1 MYSVIVVSM
10 KRTQRTTGFG
20 SPAESYVDI
29 DINWNKL
36 LLPKPHA
43 MYIFTI
49 RVSENS
55 ELKICNNDLA
65 IIDCSLVPKPG
76 DLIVYVADGEF
87 GIGKYTGAEIEII
100 GVVSRLVRLLR
111 S

>member
-1 MYSVIVVSM
+1 M

-20 SPAESYVDI
+20 SPAESYADI

-49 RVSENS
+49 RGSENE

-65 IIDCSLVPKPG
+65 IIDCSLVPKSG

-87 GIGKYTGAEIEII
+87 SIGKYTGSEIEVV